1 MIQCEDCRF
10 WIPDGCKV
18 LPHRN
23 PNVPLLNPDYAISQG
38 RCTQEALLALIPVE
52 KWPVRTAA
60 HDGCTEFE
68 AIGSDGY
75 VEVELVSQ
83 AYDEE
88 KETIRV
94 VRLRRDE
101 TITLQGNESIRSVRS
116 DDG

>member
-1 MIQCEDCRF
+1 MSARCEDCRF
-10 WIPDGCKV
+10 WIEDGTRARV
-18 LPHRN
+18 RRDGTIPPQYRQR
-23 PNVPLLNPDYAISQG
+23 QG
-38 RCTQEALLALIPVE
+38 RCTCSKVLALVLE
-52 KWPVRTAA
+52 TDWPVYTTR
-60 HDGCTEFE
+60 HQSNCPYFE
-68 AIGSDGY
+68 ETGSDGY

-101 TITLQGNESIRSVRS
+101 TIALQGNESIRSVRS